1 MNKKIL
7 LGLIAL
13 TLVIPSTS
21 HANVKNR
28 TVSVPTLAILDT
40 GLDTLVPSIK
50 DKLVYEV
57 CILEWT
63 TCPNGQSFM
72 EGPGSTS
79 IPSQSITKN
88 GFSHGTQMASAAVS
102 TNPNMSIVFV
112 RIIGQ
117 NINGDRQITSEQTIY
132 NALNWVYANKDKF
145 NIQAVSLSQGSHAL
159 ADSASYCP
167 STPTTQKSITDLLSA
182 GIPTFTAVGNNSDYK
197 RIDWPSCIPQ
207 AVSVG
212 AGSKNGI
219 ETYNNYDPALVDMYS
234 IGQLKVYS
242 PGNTLGFAS
251 GSSIAAQTAAANW
264 IALKQFKPGLNINQL
279 NDLISA
285 KSKTIIMG
293 KRFPQTGKLFELKSA
308 LG

>member
-1 MNKKIL
+1 M
-7 LGLIAL
+7 IAL
-13 TLVIPSTS
+13 LLVIPSTS
-21 HANVKNR
+21 HANIKN
-28 TVSVPTLAILDT
+28 SNLPVPALAILDT
-40 GLDTLVPSIK
+40 GLDTSVPSIK
-50 DKLVYEV
+50 EKLIYEV

-72 EGPGSTS
+72 EGPGSAN
-79 IPSQSITKN
+79 IPLQSITKN
-88 GFSHGTQMASAAVS
+88 GFSHGTQMASAAIS
-102 TNPNMSIVFV
+102 TNPNINIVFV